1 MILLSFDT
9 EEFDMPL
16 EYGKQISFDEQMSI
30 SIKGTNS
37 ILEILDKHQIKAT
50 FFCTATFALHAKE
63 ITKKIAS
70 NGHEIASHG
79 YHHSQFENAHL
90 LESKLILEK
99 LTQTEVIGFRMAR
112 MQPVDND
119 AIKQAGY
126 LYNSSINPTYLPG
139 RYNHFRKPRTFFK
152 EQELIQIPASVSPII
167 RFPLFWLSFHNLP
180 LKLYTWISKL
190 THNKDSYLN
199 IYFHPWEFTDLHKT
213 HLGMPPYVKRNSGAK
228 MIERM
233 DKFITHF
240 KNQNYTFGTFKD
252 FLESQNLTPITLSK

>member
-50 FFCTATFALHAKE
+50 FFCTTTFALHAKE
-63 ITKKIAS
+63 ITKKITS

-79 YHHSQFENAHL
+79 YHHSQF
-90 LESKLILEK
+90 
-99 LTQTEVIGFRMAR
+99 
-112 MQPVDND
+112 
-119 AIKQAGY
+119 
-126 LYNSSINPTYLPG
+126 LPG

-228 MIERM
+228 MIERI